1 MSDNNSLIIKNGS
14 CYIEGKL
21 VKTDITVS
29 DGKIKSIGKADL
41 NNHKVYDANN
51 KIVLPGII
59 DTQVHFR
66 EPGST
71 DAEDLESGSR
81 AAVLGGVT
89 SLFEMPNTNPPTAN
103 LVEFE
108 KKLKAAKNRMHS
120 NYAFYFG
127 ATPTNT
133 DQLAQLKNVEG
144 CCGVKL
150 FAGSSTGNLLKSG
163 IVIGASRASVWKMPI
178 LLQKNFP

>member
-21 VKTDITVS
+21 ENTDITVS
-29 DGKIKSIGKADL
+29 GGKIESIGKADL
-41 NNHKVYDANN
+41 NNHKVYDAKN

-71 DAEDLESGSR
+71 DAEDLEKAEAG

-89 SLFEMPNTNPPTAN
+89 SLFEMPNTNPPTDN
-103 LVEFE
+103 LIEFE

-127 ATPTNT
+127 ATPKNT
-133 DQLAQLKNVEG
+133 EQLAQLKNIEG

-150 FAGSSTGNLLKSG
+150 LLVHQQEIYWLIKK
-163 IVIGASRASVWKMPI
+163 RI
-178 LLQKNFP
+178 LRK